1 MKHRILNNLYN
12 KKSFWNTRGFFKRQV
27 SFRAYSKSYQ
37 ARQKYRE
44 NKISFKVLQYSLLD
58 IIKMAT
64 IAVIFVAVVEYFS
77 FLSKD
82 RVDYELSSD
91 ELGLLLSTLVTV
103 TGVFLGLYFTALSA
117 VAGNLFLRAPAEL
130 QNLFLRDRKGQQYIR
145 TLVLTTIIGIYY
157 LLLRSYGFEVGF
169 AGPTLITVLA
179 VYTVVRFMA
188 LGAQTFYFI
197 HPTEASSTLTGD
209 AADAIN
215 DASFKG
221 FAPTKPFLQ
230 NHYRKQAQ
238 IALTTLSS
246 LVDFGIK
253 PVKLSSQQMLTIAR
267 YAGSITEYYI
277 ERKKHIPTESLW
289 YARKH
294 EHQKWLIADE
304 SSVTMSINT
313 RTSLQP
319 KEVINALWFEERS
332 MAIILKI
339 FENLAGQKE
348 WSHAQAVLEVVVA
361 IVEKC
366 GAEFYDDSVALA
378 ISMTEKSIDKVLSG
392 MSGSLNDED
401 KRGRLALIDS
411 LGRLPV
417 GALVS
422 LSRYMQFMSK
432 EKLVEEIDQIKW
444 SKAKSV
450 YYSKLPGKTLAENER
465 NQRQYANEII
475 IEGHAISPQ
484 WYLQNLAT
492 QQYLAQLKKYYDLV
506 KSYNESIFEKRID
519 ELITRQEPL
528 QAAHLNDRWM
538 EFTNKLLSLGQKVQ
552 SFIESCSDLNKVEDL
567 PWTSMDSDQERETV
581 QSYNRQ
587 ATDKIAQLVVPLSLL
602 PENELKDLPDYFGQ
616 AFIFGL
622 QAAYDAAKSNDPE
635 RLRAIFNG
643 VFAASLKATDKVRE
657 DVKGWL
663 EQSQILLV
671 TECTEDILVLSGF
684 IKIYAELYENTELWE
699 ICQETWDRYLTISED
714 PKSTIERI
722 VTACIYRDS
731 RLGVIMHRATV
742 RFNWDRMLT
751 QVFEE
756 KGFDVGLFSRN
767 TNPFDQDAGPDHPSP
782 LIRTMVKHSL
792 IDYEAR
798 AIFFVTYLSK
808 HPAAADIT
816 LELPDQRHLER
827 QLEREEQQ
835 SEIAGNQDPDISVE
849 ESDNE

>member
-1 MKHRILNNLYN
+1 MKHRILNVLYN
-12 KKSFWNTRGFFKRQV
+12 KKLFWKTRGFFEREM
-27 SFRAYSKSYQ
+27 SFKAYSKSYQ
-37 ARQKYRE
+37 ARQKYRDE
-44 NKISFKVLQYSLLD
+44 KISFKILQYSLLG
-58 IIKMAT
+58 IIKMA
-64 IAVIFVAVVEYFS
+64 IVAVIFVAAVEFFS
-77 FLSKD
+77 FLLKD
-82 RVDYELSSD
+82 TIDYKLRSD

-117 VAGNLFLRAPAEL
+117 VAGNLFLRAPSEL

-157 LLLRSYGFEVGF
+157 LLLRSYGYEVGF
-169 AGPTLITVLA
+169 AGPILITLLA
-179 VYTVVRFMA
+179 VYVVIRFMA

-197 HPTEASSTLTGD
+197 HPNEASSALTGD

-238 IALTTLSS
+238 TALATLSS

-277 ERKKHIPTESLW
+277 DRKKHIPTESLW
-289 YARKH
+289 FARKH
-294 EHQKWLIADE
+294 EHQKWLISDE
-304 SSVTMSINT
+304 SAVTMGIST
-313 RTSLQP
+313 GTSLQP
-319 KEVINALWFEERS
+319 KEVVNTLWFEERS
-332 MAIILKI
+332 MTIILKV

-348 WSHAQAVLEVVVA
+348 WSHAQAVLEVIVS

-366 GAEFYDDSVALA
+366 GAEFYDDTVELA
-378 ISMTEKSIDKVLSG
+378 ISMTEKSVDKVLSS
-392 MSGSLNDED
+392 MNGSLSDDD

-432 EKLVEEIDQIKW
+432 EKLIEEIDQIKW

-450 YYSKLPGKTLAENER
+450 YYSKLPGKTLAVNER

-475 IEGHAISPQ
+475 IEGRAISPQ
-484 WYLQNLAT
+484 WYLRNLAT

-506 KSYNESIFEKRID
+506 KSYNESIFKKRID
-519 ELITRQEPL
+519 ELITEQEPL

-552 SFIESCSDLNKVEDL
+552 FFVESCSDLNKVEDL
-567 PWTSMDSDQERETV
+567 PWTVMDSDQERETV

-602 PENELKDLPDYFGQ
+602 PEHELNDLPDYFGQ

-643 VFAASLKATDKVRE
+643 VFAASLKATDKVRD

-684 IKIYAELYENTELWE
+684 IKVYAELYENPELWE
-699 ICQETWDRYLTISED
+699 VCKETWDRYLTISED

-722 VTACIYRDS
+722 VAACIYRDS

-751 QVFEE
+751 QVLKE

-767 TNPFDQDAGPDHPSP
+767 TNSFEQDAEPDHPSP
-782 LIRTMVKHSL
+782 LVRTMVKHSL
-792 IDYEAR
+792 MDYEAR
-798 AIFFVTYLSK
+798 AVFFVTYLSK
-808 HPAAADIT
+808 HPAATDIT
-816 LELPDQRHLER
+816 LEFPDRRDLEE
-827 QLEREEQQ
+827 QLEREERQAETAEEQ
-835 SEIAGNQDPDISVE
+835 NPNVDVQ
-849 ESDNE
+849 ESDDE